1 MVRYNAFT
9 HKYGCISS
17 YDILF
22 LPTKQI
28 ILYSSIWFYNFK
40 VSYCEM
46 QSSFFV
52 LLYFSMSIQ
61 SPVTLRK
68 LYNYLHW
75 LHQAITESL
84 IQACHQDRASL
95 SIFTFTVTTKT
106 EKSSS
111 RVDIPI
117 KGKDILIIG
126 GEVCFPLFSKS
137 ICIFISCL
145 LNHGI

>member
-1 MVRYNAFT
+1 
-9 HKYGCISS
+9 
-17 YDILF
+17 
-22 LPTKQI
+22 
-28 ILYSSIWFYNFK
+28 
-40 VSYCEM
+40 
-46 QSSFFV
+46 
-52 LLYFSMSIQ
+52 MSIQ

-84 IQACHQDRASL
+84 IQACHQDRASP
-95 SIFTFTVTTKT
+95 SIFTFAVTTKT

-137 ICIFISCL
+137 MCIFISCL
-145 LNHGI
+145 LNHGIIIHWLSFGRKLPIILQIWVSGKFQHTTLYMS